1 MPLVKQSATT
11 LTGRELLLR
20 RVRRALNGHPQIA
33 RSVRAM
39 RAILHFGPWRHAFRA
54 LIRLTRPVRALA
66 SPSAESLLSPI
77 DAAEADRCL
86 RAESVFMAGCLPLPL
101 LSRIRRVV
109 DTLPV
114 GAYTH
119 FHHGNTDV
127 QALVHDPAILAV
139 LREHFG
145 CEPEL
150 LECTLVVLEPRED
163 GAYRI
168 GSQRWFHFDFGGWH
182 SLNLFVYLTD
192 VDANTAAHEVATGT
206 HRHRWFR
213 DAVHSQLT
221 DEQAYARFG
230 PQIRTITGAAG
241 TMFFENTEAF
251 HRRGVIGGRRVMLN
265 VLFASHRGV
274 LSHGRLGRPFSEFQS
289 ASQRGRM
296 ASQSKLDVI
305 AR

>member
-1 MPLVKQSATT
+1 MPLSKQSATT
-11 LTGRELLLR
+11 LTAREVLLQRFR
-20 RVRRALNGHPQIA
+20 RSLNGHPQIA

-39 RAILHFGPWRHAFRA
+39 RAIVHFGPWRHAFRA

-66 SPSAESLLSPI
+66 SPDAESLLSPI

-86 RAESVFMAGCLPLPL
+86 RTESVFMAGRLPLPL

-119 FHHGNTDV
+119 FHHGNSDV
-127 QALVHDPAILAV
+127 QALVQDPAILAV

-150 LECTLVVLEPRED
+150 LECTLVVLEPGED

-192 VDANTAAHEVATGT
+192 VDADTAAHEVATGT
-206 HRHRWFR
+206 HRRRGLR
-213 DAVHSQLT
+213 DAVHSQIT

-265 VLFASHRGV
+265 VLFASHRGL
-274 LSHGRLGRPFSEFQS
+274 LSHGRPGRPFSEYQS
-289 ASQRGRM
+289 ALQRRAA
-296 ASQSKLDVI
+296 ASQDRDGVS
-305 AR
+305 AS

>member
-1 MPLVKQSATT
+1 
-11 LTGRELLLR
+11 
-20 RVRRALNGHPQIA
+20 
-33 RSVRAM
+33 
-39 RAILHFGPWRHAFRA
+39 
-54 LIRLTRPVRALA
+54 
-66 SPSAESLLSPI
+66 
-77 DAAEADRCL
+77 
-86 RAESVFMAGCLPLPL
+86 L

-119 FHHGNTDV
+119 FHLGNADV

-139 LREHFG
+139 LRKHFG

-150 LECTLVVLEPRED
+150 LECTLVVLEPREE
-163 GAYRI
+163 AYRI

-192 VDANTAAHEVATGT
+192 VDANTAAHEVASGT
-206 HRHRWFR
+206 HRHRWLR
-213 DAVHSQLT
+213 DAVHSQIT

-265 VLFASHRGV
+265 VLFASHRGL
-274 LSHGRLGRPFSEFQS
+274 LSHGRPGRPFSEFQS
-289 ASQRGRM
+289 ARQRGATGRQDLLERRIT
-296 ASQSKLDVI
+296 ALPRAAPCCDSGHNGCTWCGVDPELS
-305 AR
+305 